1 MNLSKN
7 GYPRLTI
14 LVFGLAVILRLLLCT
29 QNPPNN
35 SFDDHYEP
43 ISLIMKTGE
52 IPRKDACFECYNPP
66 VFYSIAAVTANT
78 LRSLGWSVDTVQKA
92 LQFQN
97 FFYNILTLLIVYLI
111 LKKFSYLTEFSRL
124 FAFGV
129 ICFLPRHI
137 YMAAMFSN
145 DNLGY
150 LGVAVCTYLM
160 LVTLER
166 REPWW
171 LFAALLSMAASLTV
185 FVKYTGFVVL
195 PMIAIAYITLAARKA
210 DGRRNRLFA
219 MMLVALIP
227 PLFLLGS
234 YMVTNYKDYGD
245 VLPWNDKF
253 LDTSKIQPRDDEQ
266 LNFISFTPWQYV
278 REPLQIPGQ
287 LHSFWTLIYTNAWF
301 DTEPKFLY
309 FTDWDKGWWSQYWAW
324 RTGDSTFPEAQIPLS
339 TVTRTLAAG
348 LLVLGLMPLFMF
360 LAGMIGSVRKFPTG
374 ADSCVRID
382 KYLPLLILVT
392 GNAALVIWLT
402 LKAPVFSSMK
412 ASYFLVSLP
421 ALAVFTAQGVQF
433 FEKRRW
439 SGYFISF
446 TLIMLV
452 LFTSTHVMHIAW
464 SIKSWN
470 NVVKF

>member
-1 MNLSKN
+1 MKQSATW
-7 GYPRLTI
+7 YPRLTF
-14 LVFGLAVILRLLLCT
+14 LLFGLAVILRLLLCS
-29 QNPPNN
+29 QNPPTN
-35 SFDDHYEP
+35 SFDDHYKP

-97 FFYNILTLLIVYLI
+97 CFYNILTLLVVYLI
-111 LKKFSYLTEFSRL
+111 LKKFSCLTEFSRF
-124 FAFGV
+124 FAFGT
-129 ICFLPRHI
+129 ICFFPRHI

-150 LGVAVCTYLM
+150 LGVSVCAYLM

-210 DGRRNRLFA
+210 EERRNRPFA
-219 MMLVALIP
+219 KMFIALLP

-245 VLPWNDKF
+245 LLPWNDKF
-253 LDTSKIQPRDDEQ
+253 LDTNKIQPRDKEP
-266 LNFISFTPWQYV
+266 LNFISFTPWQYI
-278 REPLQIPGQ
+278 REPVQVPGQ

-301 DTEPKFLY
+301 DTEPKFLHY
-309 FTDWDKGWWSQYWAW
+309 TDWDKDWWSQYWAW
-324 RTGDSTFPEAQIPLS
+324 RTGESMFPDAQIPLS
-339 TVTRTLAAG
+339 SVTRILAAG
-348 LLVLGLMPLFMF
+348 LLALGLIPLFMF
-360 LAGMIGSVRKFPTG
+360 LAGIIGSIRKFFSG
-374 ADSCVRID
+374 KDNCVTID
-382 KYLPLLILVT
+382 KYLPLLILLT
-392 GNAALVIWLT
+392 GNAALVVWLT

-412 ASYFLVSLP
+412 ASYLLSSLP
-421 ALAVFTAQGVQF
+421 AFGVFTAQGVQLL
-433 FEKRRW
+433 ENRRW
-439 SGYFISF
+439 LRYFISF
-446 TLIMLV
+446 TLTMLV
-452 LFTSTHVMHIAW
+452 LFTSVHVMHIAW
-464 SIKSWN
+464 SIK
-470 NVVKF
+470 

>member
-1 MNLSKN
+1 MKLSKN
-7 GYPRLTI
+7 EYPLLTF
-14 LVFGLAVILRLLLCT
+14 LLFGLAVILRLLLCS
-29 QNPPNN
+29 QNPPAN

-43 ISLIMKTGE
+43 ISLIMKAGE

-78 LRSLGWSVDTVQKA
+78 LRSLGLSVDAVQKA

-97 FFYNILTLLIVYLI
+97 CFYNILTLLVVYLI

-124 FAFGV
+124 IAFGS

-150 LGVAVCTYLM
+150 LGVAICTYLM

-171 LFAALLSMAASLTV
+171 LFAALLSMTASLTI

-195 PMIAIAYITLAARKA
+195 PMITIAYITLAARKA
-210 DGRRNRLFA
+210 EERRSRPLA
-219 MMLVALIP
+219 MLLVALLL
-227 PLFLLGS
+227 PLLLLGS
-234 YMVTNYKDYGD
+234 YMATNYNDYGD

-253 LDTSKIQPRDDEQ
+253 LDTSKIQPSDDER
-266 LNFISFTPWQYV
+266 LNFFSFTPWQYIRV
-278 REPLQIPGQ
+278 PVQVPGQ

-301 DTEPKFLY
+301 DTEPKFLHY
-309 FTDWDKGWWSQYWAW
+309 TDWDKGWWSQYWAW

-348 LLVLGLMPLFMF
+348 LLTFGLIPLFMV
-360 LAGMIGSVRKFPTG
+360 LAGLSQFLLEVFIRKVHWMPME
-374 ADSCVRID
+374 
-382 KYLPLLILVT
+382 KYFPLLILMA
-392 GNAALVIWLT
+392 GNAALVVWLT

-412 ASYFLVSLP
+412 ASYLLSSLP
-421 ALAVFTAQGVQF
+421 AFGVFNAHGVQL
-433 FEKRRW
+433 FENRRW
-439 SGYFISF
+439 SRCFIYI

-452 LFTSTHVMHIAW
+452 IFASVHVMRIAW
-464 SIKSWN
+464 SIKSWSYL
-470 NVVKF
+470 

>member
-1 MNLSKN
+1 MKQSANC
-7 GYPRLTI
+7 YPCLTF
-14 LVFGLAVILRLLLCT
+14 LLFGLAVILRLLLCS
-29 QNPPNN
+29 QNPPTN

-43 ISLIMKTGE
+43 VSLIMKTGE

-66 VFYSIAAVTANT
+66 VFYSIAAVTANA
-78 LRSLGWSVDTVQKA
+78 LRSLGLSVDTVQKA

-97 FFYNILTLLIVYLI
+97 CFYNILTLLIVYMI
-111 LKKFSYLTEFSRL
+111 LKKFSNLTEFSRL
-124 FAFGV
+124 FAFGTV
-129 ICFLPRHI
+129 CFLPRHI

-171 LFAALLSMAASLTV
+171 LFAVLLGMAASLTV

-195 PMIAIAYITLAARKA
+195 PMIAIAYLTLAARKA
-210 DGRRNRLFA
+210 EERRSRPFA
-219 MMLVALIP
+219 MMFIALLP

-245 VLPWNDKF
+245 LLPWNEKF

-266 LNFISFTPWQYV
+266 LNFFSFTPWQYI
-278 REPLQIPGQ
+278 REPVQVPGQ

-301 DTEPKFLY
+301 DTEPKFLHY
-309 FTDWDKGWWSQYWAW
+309 TDWDKGWWSQYWTW
-324 RTGDSTFPEAQIPLS
+324 RRGESTFPAAQIPLS
-339 TVTRTLAAG
+339 TLTRTFAVG
-348 LLVLGLMPLFMF
+348 LLTFGLIPLFLL
-360 LAGMIGSVRKFPTG
+360 LAGMIGSIHKFSTG
-374 ADSCVRID
+374 TDNCVTIE
-382 KYLPLLILVT
+382 KCLPLLILLA

-412 ASYFLVSLP
+412 ASYLLGSLP
-421 ALAVFTAQGVQF
+421 AFGVFIAQGAQL
-433 FEKRRW
+433 FEGRCWWR
-439 SGYFISF
+439 YIISF
-446 TLIMLV
+446 ALIMLV
-452 LFTSTHVMHIAW
+452 LFTSLHVMRIAW
-464 SIKSWN
+464 SIKSWSYL
-470 NVVKF
+470 

>member
-1 MNLSKN
+1 MKLSKN
-7 GYPRLTI
+7 EYPLLTF
-14 LVFGLAVILRLLLCT
+14 LLFGLAVILRLLLCS
-29 QNPPNN
+29 QNPPAN

-78 LRSLGWSVDTVQKA
+78 LRTLGFSVDAVQKA

-97 FFYNILTLLIVYLI
+97 CFYNILTLLVVYLI
-111 LKKFSYLTEFSRL
+111 LKKFSYLTEFSRHI
-124 FAFGV
+124 AFGS

-195 PMIAIAYITLAARKA
+195 PMIAIAYITLAARKT
-210 DGRRNRLFA
+210 DERRNRPFA
-219 MMLVALIP
+219 KMFIALLP
-227 PLFLLGS
+227 PLILLGS
-234 YMVTNYKDYGD
+234 YMFINYKDYGD

-253 LDTSKIQPRDDEQ
+253 LDTSKIQPRDDER

-301 DTEPKFLY
+301 DTEPKFLHY
-309 FTDWDKGWWSQYWAW
+309 TDWDKDWWPKYWAW
-324 RTGDSTFPEAQIPLS
+324 RTGESTFPEAQIPLS
-339 TVTRTLAAG
+339 METRTLAVG
-348 LLVLGLMPLFMF
+348 LLTLGLIPLFMVV
-360 LAGMIGSVRKFPTG
+360 AGVIQSFPEFFAG
-374 ADSCVRID
+374 KDHWMPIE
-382 KYLPLLILVT
+382 KYFPLLILLASNTAIV
-392 GNAALVIWLT
+392 VWLT

-412 ASYFLVSLP
+412 ASYFLSSLP
-421 ALAVFTAQGVQF
+421 AFGVFTAHGVKL
-433 FEKRRW
+433 FENRHWAR
-439 SGYFISF
+439 YLISC

-452 LFTSTHVMHIAW
+452 IFTSVHIMHIAW
-464 SIKSWN
+464 SIK
-470 NVVKF
+470 